1 MGRGLP
7 IVIDAPSNPM
17 NNQTNARK
25 FTEITRNLLL
35 SSVRQMLADDKAR
48 TKAFW
53 NARKARKG

>member
-1 MGRGLP
+1 MHQ
-7 IVIDAPSNPM
+7 ATQM

-25 FTEITRNLLL
+25 FTEVTRNLLL